1 MSRLR
6 RLRQRRRKQFIK
18 TTMSSLA
25 LILVIGT
32 VQSTTTYA
40 WFTDKELIDNDLS
53 ITMGKLDVKIEEG
66 LNVDNLQVDQISEKK
81 FKIEN
86 IGSLDQKIKLK
97 FSKSKSHTLEPEN
110 LKYIDYKLDIK
121 TSKGDKVS
129 INKLNNSEVE
139 LLNSDG
145 SRLILEDGD
154 YLDCKSTINI
164 KNGITLEEKKLLY
177 EKIINFDITVL
188 ASQVNYI
195 GGVVDNNEIGFTDK
209 DGQDNLVKIGKIYSC
224 EELTPNLDVEFD
236 DGRKEIEINIPKE
249 YENNK
254 KLDLVSVDRL
264 EGTGEFSGIEVE
276 KKNGKPDVDKDD
288 FDIVKIS
295 GAKFDKDKIGE
306 CFSDEQK
313 LRVLLIFE
321 GKHGGKIITVKEVWE
336 IKFRVNKAG
345 NLEAYYVVFNRE
357 KSIDTIVES
366 EVVEPPKEE
375 VEVPSEPEVVEPPK
389 EEVEVPSEPEV
400 VEPSKEEVEVPSE
413 PEVVEPL
420 NEEVA
425 THIQTDIIAQKK
437 EEIDIEE

>member
-6 RLRQRRRKQFIK
+6 RLKQRRKQFIK

-66 LNVDNLQVDQISEKK
+66 LNVDNLQLDQISEKK

-129 INKLNNSEVE
+129 INKSNNSEVE

-164 KNGITLEEKKLLY
+164 KNGITLEQKKLLS

-209 DGQDNLVKIGKIYSC
+209 DSQDNLVKIGKIYS
-224 EELTPNLDVEFD
+224 
-236 DGRKEIEINIPKE
+236 
-249 YENNK
+249 YE
-254 KLDLVSVDRL
+254 D
-264 EGTGEFSGIEVE
+264 
-276 KKNGKPDVDKDD
+276 
-288 FDIVKIS
+288 
-295 GAKFDKDKIGE
+295 
-306 CFSDEQK
+306 
-313 LRVLLIFE
+313 
-321 GKHGGKIITVKEVWE
+321 
-336 IKFRVNKAG
+336 
-345 NLEAYYVVFNRE
+345 
-357 KSIDTIVES
+357 
-366 EVVEPPKEE
+366 
-375 VEVPSEPEVVEPPK
+375 
-389 EEVEVPSEPEV
+389 
-400 VEPSKEEVEVPSE
+400 
-413 PEVVEPL
+413 
-420 NEEVA
+420 
-425 THIQTDIIAQKK
+425 
-437 EEIDIEE
+437 

>member
-6 RLRQRRRKQFIK
+6 RLKQRRRKQFIK

-66 LNVDNLQVDQISEKK
+66 LNVDNLQLDQISEKK

-97 FSKSKSHTLEPEN
+97 FSKSKSHTLELEN

-129 INKLNNSEVE
+129 INKSNNSEVE

-164 KNGITLEEKKLLY
+164 KNGITLEQKKLLS

-209 DGQDNLVKIGKIYSC
+209 DSQDNLVKIGKIYSY
-224 EELTPNLDVEFD
+224 EDLTPNLDVKFD
-236 DGRKEIEINIPKE
+236 DERKEIEINIPNE

-254 KLDLVSVDRL
+254 KLYLVSVDRL
-264 EGTGEFSGIEVE
+264 EGTGEFTGIEVE
-276 KKNGKPDVDKDD
+276 KENGKPDVDEDD
-288 FDIVKIS
+288 FDTVKIS
-295 GAKFDKDKIGE
+295 GAKFDKDKIGQ

-313 LRVLLIFE
+313 LRVLLTFK
-321 GKHGGKIITVKEVWE
+321 GKYYGETITVEEVWE
-336 IKFRVNKAG
+336 IKFRVKNNK
-345 NLEAYYVVFNRE
+345 LEAYYVVLNRE
-357 KSIDTIVES
+357 KLIEKEEPPKEDAEVPSKPEKVES
-366 EVVEPPKEE
+366 SKEEIEVPSESEKEEPPKEE
-375 VEVPSEPEVVEPPK
+375 VEVPN
-389 EEVEVPSEPEV
+389 EPEV
-400 VEPSKEEVEVPSE
+400 VEPSKEEIE
-413 PEVVEPL
+413 
-420 NEEVA
+420 
-425 THIQTDIIAQKK
+425 IQD
-437 EEIDIEE
+437 

>member
-6 RLRQRRRKQFIK
+6 RLKQRRRKQFIK

-66 LNVDNLQVDQISEKK
+66 VNVENLQLDQISEKK

-86 IGSLDQKIKLK
+86 IGGLDQKIKLK

-110 LKYIDYKLDIK
+110 LKYIDYKLDIE

-129 INKLNNSEVE
+129 INKSNNSEVE

-164 KNGITLEEKKLLY
+164 KNGITLEQKKLLS

-209 DGQDNLVKIGKIYSC
+209 DSQDNLVKIGKIYSY
-224 EELTPNLDVEFD
+224 EDLTPNLDVKFD
-236 DGRKEIEINIPKE
+236 DERKEIEINIPKE

-264 EGTGEFSGIEVE
+264 EGTGEFTGIEVE
-276 KKNGKPDVDKDD
+276 KENGKPDVDEDD

-295 GAKFDKDKIGE
+295 GAKFDKDKIGQ

-313 LRVLLIFE
+313 LRVLLTFK
-321 GKHGGKIITVKEVWE
+321 GKYYGETITVEEVWE
-336 IKFRVNKAG
+336 IKFRVKNNK
-345 NLEAYYVVFNRE
+345 LEAYYVVLNRE
-357 KSIDTIVES
+357 KFIEKVEPPKEEAEVPSKPEKVEPPKEEIEVPSKPDKVEPPKEEIEVPSES
-366 EVVEPPKEE
+366 EKVEPPKEE
-375 VEVPSEPEVVEPPK
+375 VEVPNEPEVVDPPK
-389 EEVEVPSEPEV
+389 EEIE
-400 VEPSKEEVEVPSE
+400 
-413 PEVVEPL
+413 
-420 NEEVA
+420 
-425 THIQTDIIAQKK
+425 IQD
-437 EEIDIEE
+437 

>member
-6 RLRQRRRKQFIK
+6 RLKQRRKQFIK

-66 LNVDNLQVDQISEKK
+66 LNVDNLQLDQISEKK

-129 INKLNNSEVE
+129 INKSNNSEVE

-164 KNGITLEEKKLLY
+164 KNGITLEQKKLLS

-209 DGQDNLVKIGKIYSC
+209 DSQDNLVKIGKIYSY
-224 EELTPNLDVEFD
+224 EDLTPNLDVKFD
-236 DGRKEIEINIPKE
+236 DERKEIEINIPNE

-254 KLDLVSVDRL
+254 KLYLVSVDRL
-264 EGTGEFSGIEVE
+264 EGTGEFTGIEVE
-276 KKNGKPDVDKDD
+276 KENGKPDVDEDD

-295 GAKFDKDKIGE
+295 GAKFDKDKIGK

-313 LRVLLIFE
+313 LRVLLTFK
-321 GKHGGKIITVKEVWE
+321 GKYYGETITVEEVWE
-336 IKFRVNKAG
+336 IKFRVKNNK
-345 NLEAYYVVFNRE
+345 LEAYYVVLNRE
-357 KSIDTIVES
+357 KFIEK
-366 EVVEPPKEE
+366 VEPPKEE
-375 VEVPSEPEVVEPPK
+375 AEVPSKPEKVESPKKEIEVPSESEKVEPPK
-389 EEVEVPSEPEV
+389 EEIE
-400 VEPSKEEVEVPSE
+400 
-413 PEVVEPL
+413 
-420 NEEVA
+420 
-425 THIQTDIIAQKK
+425 IQD
-437 EEIDIEE
+437 

>member
-6 RLRQRRRKQFIK
+6 RLKQRRRKQFIK

-66 LNVDNLQVDQISEKK
+66 LNVDNLQLDQISEKK

-97 FSKSKSHTLEPEN
+97 FSKSKSHTLELEN

-129 INKLNNSEVE
+129 INKSNNSEVE

-164 KNGITLEEKKLLY
+164 KNGITLEQKKLLS

-209 DGQDNLVKIGKIYSC
+209 DSQDNLVKIDKIYSY
-224 EELTPNLDVEFD
+224 EDLTHNLDVKFD
-236 DGRKEIEINIPKE
+236 DERKEIEINIPNE

-254 KLDLVSVDRL
+254 KLYLVSVDRL
-264 EGTGEFSGIEVE
+264 EGTGEFTGIEVE
-276 KKNGKPDVDKDD
+276 KENGKPDVDEDD

-295 GAKFDKDKIGE
+295 GAKFDKDKIGQ

-313 LRVLLIFE
+313 LRVLLTFK
-321 GKHGGKIITVKEVWE
+321 GKYYGETITVEEVWE
-336 IKFRVNKAG
+336 IKFRVKNNK
-345 NLEAYYVVFNRE
+345 LEAYYVVLNRE
-357 KSIDTIVES
+357 KLIEK
-366 EVVEPPKEE
+366 EEPPKEE
-375 VEVPSEPEVVEPPK
+375 VEVPNK
-389 EEVEVPSEPEV
+389 PEV
-400 VEPSKEEVEVPSE
+400 VEPSKEEIE
-413 PEVVEPL
+413 
-420 NEEVA
+420 
-425 THIQTDIIAQKK
+425 IQD
-437 EEIDIEE
+437 

>member
-6 RLRQRRRKQFIK
+6 RLKQRRKQFIK

-66 LNVDNLQVDQISEKK
+66 LNVDNLQLDQISEKK

-129 INKLNNSEVE
+129 INKSNNSEVE

-164 KNGITLEEKKLLY
+164 KNGITLEQKKLLS

-209 DGQDNLVKIGKIYSC
+209 DSQDNLVKIGKIYSY
-224 EELTPNLDVEFD
+224 EDLTPNLDVKFD
-236 DGRKEIEINIPKE
+236 GERKEIEINIPNE

-254 KLDLVSVDRL
+254 KLYLVSVDRL
-264 EGTGEFSGIEVE
+264 EGTGEFTGIEVE
-276 KKNGKPDVDKDD
+276 KENGKPDVDEDD

-295 GAKFDKDKIGE
+295 GAKFDKDKIGK

-313 LRVLLIFE
+313 LRVLLTFK
-321 GKHGGKIITVKEVWE
+321 GKYYGETITVEEVWE
-336 IKFRVNKAG
+336 IKFRVKNNK
-345 NLEAYYVVFNRE
+345 LEAYYVVLNRE
-357 KSIDTIVES
+357 KFIEK
-366 EVVEPPKEE
+366 VEPPKEE
-375 VEVPSEPEVVEPPK
+375 AEVPSKPEKVESPKKEIEVPSESEKVEPPK
-389 EEVEVPSEPEV
+389 EEIE
-400 VEPSKEEVEVPSE
+400 
-413 PEVVEPL
+413 
-420 NEEVA
+420 
-425 THIQTDIIAQKK
+425 IQD
-437 EEIDIEE
+437 

>member
-6 RLRQRRRKQFIK
+6 RLKQRRRKQFIK

-66 LNVDNLQVDQISEKK
+66 VNVENLQLDQISEKK

-86 IGSLDQKIKLK
+86 IGGLDQKIKLK

-110 LKYIDYKLDIK
+110 LKYIDYKLDIE

-129 INKLNNSEVE
+129 INKSNNSEVE

-164 KNGITLEEKKLLY
+164 KNGITLEQKKLLS

-209 DGQDNLVKIGKIYSC
+209 DSQDNLVKIGKIYSY
-224 EELTPNLDVEFD
+224 EDLTPNLDVKFD
-236 DGRKEIEINIPKE
+236 DERKEIEINIPNE

-254 KLDLVSVDRL
+254 KLYLVSVDRL
-264 EGTGEFSGIEVE
+264 EGTGEFTGIEVE
-276 KKNGKPDVDKDD
+276 KENGKPDVDEDD

-295 GAKFDKDKIGE
+295 GAKFDKDKIGQ

-313 LRVLLIFE
+313 LRVLLTFK
-321 GKHGGKIITVKEVWE
+321 GKYYGETITVEEVWE
-336 IKFRVNKAG
+336 IKFRVKNNK
-345 NLEAYYVVFNRE
+345 LEAYYVVLNRE
-357 KSIDTIVES
+357 KFIEKVEPPKEEAEVPSKPEKVEPPKEEIEVPSES
-366 EVVEPPKEE
+366 EKVEPPKEE
-375 VEVPSEPEVVEPPK
+375 VEVPNEPEVVDPPK
-389 EEVEVPSEPEV
+389 EEIE
-400 VEPSKEEVEVPSE
+400 
-413 PEVVEPL
+413 
-420 NEEVA
+420 
-425 THIQTDIIAQKK
+425 IQD
-437 EEIDIEE
+437 

>member
-6 RLRQRRRKQFIK
+6 RLKQRRKQFIK

-66 LNVDNLQVDQISEKK
+66 LNVGNLQLDQISEKK

-129 INKLNNSEVE
+129 INKSNNSEVE

-164 KNGITLEEKKLLY
+164 KNGITLEQKKLLS

-209 DGQDNLVKIGKIYSC
+209 DSQDNLVKIGKIYSY
-224 EELTPNLDVEFD
+224 EDLTPNLDVKFD
-236 DGRKEIEINIPKE
+236 DERKEIEINIPNE

-254 KLDLVSVDRL
+254 KLYLVSVDRL
-264 EGTGEFSGIEVE
+264 EGTGEFTGIEVE
-276 KKNGKPDVDKDD
+276 KENGKPDVDEDD

-295 GAKFDKDKIGE
+295 GAKFDKDKIGK

-313 LRVLLIFE
+313 LRVLLTFK
-321 GKHGGKIITVKEVWE
+321 GKYYGETITVEEVWE
-336 IKFRVNKAG
+336 IKFRVKNNK
-345 NLEAYYVVFNRE
+345 LEAYYVVLNRE
-357 KSIDTIVES
+357 KFIEK
-366 EVVEPPKEE
+366 VEPPKEE
-375 VEVPSEPEVVEPPK
+375 AEVPSKPEKVESPKKEIEVPSESEKVEPPK
-389 EEVEVPSEPEV
+389 EEIE
-400 VEPSKEEVEVPSE
+400 
-413 PEVVEPL
+413 
-420 NEEVA
+420 
-425 THIQTDIIAQKK
+425 IQD
-437 EEIDIEE
+437 

>member
-6 RLRQRRRKQFIK
+6 RLKQRRRKQFIK

-66 LNVDNLQVDQISEKK
+66 LNVDNLQLDQISEKK

-129 INKLNNSEVE
+129 INKSNNSEVE

-164 KNGITLEEKKLLY
+164 KNGITLEQKKLLS

-209 DGQDNLVKIGKIYSC
+209 DSQDNLVKIGKIYSY
-224 EELTPNLDVEFD
+224 EDLTPNLDVKFD
-236 DGRKEIEINIPKE
+236 DERKEIEINIPNE

-254 KLDLVSVDRL
+254 KLYLVSVDRL
-264 EGTGEFSGIEVE
+264 EGTGEFTGIEVE
-276 KKNGKPDVDKDD
+276 KENGKPDVDEDD

-295 GAKFDKDKIGE
+295 GAKFDKDKIGQ

-313 LRVLLIFE
+313 LRVLLTFK
-321 GKHGGKIITVKEVWE
+321 GKYYGETITVEEVWE
-336 IKFRVNKAG
+336 IKFRVKNNK
-345 NLEAYYVVFNRE
+345 LEAYYVVLNRE
-357 KSIDTIVES
+357 KLIEKEEPPKEDAEVPSKPEKVES
-366 EVVEPPKEE
+366 SKEEIEVPSESEKEEPPKEE
-375 VEVPSEPEVVEPPK
+375 VEVPN
-389 EEVEVPSEPEV
+389 EPEV
-400 VEPSKEEVEVPSE
+400 VEPSKEEIE
-413 PEVVEPL
+413 
-420 NEEVA
+420 
-425 THIQTDIIAQKK
+425 IQD
-437 EEIDIEE
+437 

>member
-6 RLRQRRRKQFIK
+6 RLKQRRKQFIK

-66 LNVDNLQVDQISEKK
+66 LNVDNLQLDQISEKK

-129 INKLNNSEVE
+129 INKSNNSEVE

-164 KNGITLEEKKLLY
+164 KNGITLEQKKLLS

-209 DGQDNLVKIGKIYSC
+209 DSQDNLVKIGKIYSY
-224 EELTPNLDVEFD
+224 EDLTPNLDVKFD
-236 DGRKEIEINIPKE
+236 GERKEIEINIPNE

-254 KLDLVSVDRL
+254 KLYLVSVDRL
-264 EGTGEFSGIEVE
+264 EGTGEFTGIEVE
-276 KKNGKPDVDKDD
+276 KENGKPDVDEDD

-295 GAKFDKDKIGE
+295 GDKFDKDKIGK

-313 LRVLLIFE
+313 LRVLLTFK
-321 GKHGGKIITVKEVWE
+321 GKYYGETITVEEVWE
-336 IKFRVNKAG
+336 IKFRVKNNK
-345 NLEAYYVVFNRE
+345 LEAYYVVLNRE
-357 KSIDTIVES
+357 KFIEK
-366 EVVEPPKEE
+366 VEPPKEE
-375 VEVPSEPEVVEPPK
+375 AEVPSKPEKVESPKKEIEVPSESEKVEPPK
-389 EEVEVPSEPEV
+389 EEIE
-400 VEPSKEEVEVPSE
+400 
-413 PEVVEPL
+413 
-420 NEEVA
+420 
-425 THIQTDIIAQKK
+425 IQD
-437 EEIDIEE
+437 

>member
-6 RLRQRRRKQFIK
+6 RLKQRRRKQFIK

-66 LNVDNLQVDQISEKK
+66 VNVENLQLDQISEKK

-86 IGSLDQKIKLK
+86 IGGLDQKIKLK

-110 LKYIDYKLDIK
+110 LKYIDYKLDIE

-129 INKLNNSEVE
+129 INKSNNSEVE

-164 KNGITLEEKKLLY
+164 KNGITLEQKKLLS

-209 DGQDNLVKIGKIYSC
+209 DSQDNLVKIGKIYSY
-224 EELTPNLDVEFD
+224 EDLTPNLDVKFD
-236 DGRKEIEINIPKE
+236 DERKEIEINIPNE

-254 KLDLVSVDRL
+254 KLYLVSVDRL
-264 EGTGEFSGIEVE
+264 EGTGEFTGIEVE
-276 KKNGKPDVDKDD
+276 KENGKPDVDEDD

-295 GAKFDKDKIGE
+295 GAKFDKDKIGQ

-313 LRVLLIFE
+313 LRVLLTFK
-321 GKHGGKIITVKEVWE
+321 GKYYGETITVEEVWE
-336 IKFRVNKAG
+336 IKFRVKNNK
-345 NLEAYYVVFNRE
+345 LEAYYVVLNRE
-357 KSIDTIVES
+357 KFIEKVEPPKEEAEVPSKPEKVEPPKEEIEVPSKPDKVEPPKEEIEVPSES
-366 EVVEPPKEE
+366 EKVEPPKEE
-375 VEVPSEPEVVEPPK
+375 VEVPNEPEVVDPPK
-389 EEVEVPSEPEV
+389 EEIE
-400 VEPSKEEVEVPSE
+400 
-413 PEVVEPL
+413 
-420 NEEVA
+420 
-425 THIQTDIIAQKK
+425 IQD
-437 EEIDIEE
+437 

>member
-6 RLRQRRRKQFIK
+6 RLKQRRRKQFIK

-66 LNVDNLQVDQISEKK
+66 LNVDNLQVDQISEKR

-164 KNGITLEEKKLLY
+164 KNGITLKEKKLLY

-195 GGVVDNNEIGFTDK
+195 GGVVDNNEIGFTDR
-209 DGQDNLVKIGKIYSC
+209 DSQDNLVKIGKIYSC
-224 EELTPNLDVEFD
+224 EELPPNLDVEFD

-264 EGTGEFSGIEVE
+264 EGTGEFTAVKVE
-276 KKNGKPDVDKDD
+276 SDDNGNPDVDDNE
-288 FDIVKIS
+288 FDIAKIS
-295 GAKFDKDKIGE
+295 GDIFNKDNIGG

-313 LRVLLIFE
+313 LRVLLTFK
-321 GKHGGKIITVKEVWE
+321 GKYYGETITVKEVWE
-336 IKFRVNKAG
+336 VKFRVNKAG
-345 NLEAYYVVFNRE
+345 NLEAYYVVLNRE
-357 KSIDTIVES
+357 KSIDTIVET
-366 EVVEPPKEE
+366 EAVEPPKEE
-375 VEVPSEPEVVEPPK
+375 I
-389 EEVEVPSEPEV
+389 EVPSEPEV
-400 VEPSKEEVEVPSE
+400 VEPSK
-413 PEVVEPL
+413 
-420 NEEVA
+420 EEVA